1 MIDCFWY
8 FWEYLKEHDASNWFV
23 IIFSVFFWPAVLAI
37 GTYWW
42 AHHKRHSIPHFL
54 VTFNPSQIQI
64 NGTPYEAVLLT
75 FINQT
80 GSIVYLY
87 HVRLREVQ
95 KNFPVPKAASRDMA
109 RGWREL
115 VLALPQPQTSSSQQS
130 SYEHYEVVLQTD
142 PKSGRAYAVIAITQQ
157 MDDSFYAYRTPRWRR
172 LFSWPKYFL
181 IEYDIVVGER
191 KYSVA
196 TVY

>member
-1 MIDCFWY
+1 MTDYFWY
-8 FWEYLKEHDASNWFV
+8 CWQYLKDHDASNWFV
-23 IIFSVFFWPAVLAI
+23 IIFSVLFWPAILSI
-37 GTYWW
+37 GAYWW

-54 VTFNPSQIQI
+54 VTFSPTKIDI
-64 NGTPYEAVLLT
+64 GGTTYEAVLLT

-87 HVRLREVQ
+87 HARLREVS
-95 KNFPVPKAASRDMA
+95 KRFPVPKAASRDMS

-115 VLALPQPQTSSSQQS
+115 VLALPALNPSQPSFDQ
-130 SYEHYEVVLQTD
+130 YEVVLQTD
-142 PKSGRAYAVIAITQQ
+142 LKNGRALAAIAITKQ
-157 MDDSFYAYRTPRWRR
+157 MNDSFYSYRTPRWRR
-172 LFSWPKYFL
+172 LLGLPKFFL

-191 KYSVA
+191 KFSVA